1 MKNDMLSIVYDSYY
15 INSSNHQTIKNA
27 IFNIIT
33 FLKYHGFSVH
43 DSDSFLSSNKRN
55 RDIDIFI
62 TTNEKSTDNDTE
74 LPRVSIIFPL
84 YSNNM
89 NGVEIT
95 NNKYLKMSYLE
106 FPDRTENYLSKLD
119 GNIAV
124 NFEGESH
131 ILHGYLTTKFTHY
144 KGWQTYLTFNNH
156 VIGIKKEVNGHHF
169 YCLGIINS
177 FSSRYFSEN
186 DNEKFLKSFFS
197 SVCDQL
203 NHKVIFNPEMD
214 FSDVSPKFSEK
225 YLVRDLAKLKGD
237 HILNIDHD
245 ALVEKGIYENP
256 LPNPYENIN
265 YFLSESYKRIT
276 YLNKNIIQ
284 KLYEFKN
291 HANQYG
297 ILLLKGIDPGDCLPS
312 TPLDSLY
319 YPDKGNFFGEM
330 WLAMIAEFL
339 GYAVSYTQEKQGN
352 VFQNLVPHPGKEIL
366 LSSASSKKELDF
378 HTEIAFH
385 PHMCDYVLL
394 YCLRQDHDKKAKT
407 FTASARMIIP
417 YLSLNEYKLLFEP
430 IFITGIDYS
439 YGSPNGK
446 KGNGPITPVFHG
458 DPNDPY
464 MIYDLDLMEGINSE
478 AEILLDK
485 LKKLANKNKVWA
497 TLEKGD
503 LLIINNNRCVHG
515 RSEFIPRYDGKD
527 RWLLRTC
534 VLNNIIPASSDILEQ
549 SRTINTR
556 FIV

>member
-1 MKNDMLSIVYDSYY
+1 MKGNILSIVYDDSY
-15 INSSNHQTIKNA
+15 INSSNHRTIKNA
-27 IFNIIT
+27 FFNIIN

-43 DSDSFLSSNKRN
+43 DSDSFLSYNKRKS
-55 RDIDIFI
+55 DIDIFI
-62 TTNEKSTDNDTE
+62 TTNEKSIENDIE
-74 LPRVSIIFPL
+74 WPKISIILPL
-84 YSNNM
+84 PSNNM
-89 NGVEIT
+89 NEIEIT
-95 NNKYLKMSYLE
+95 DNKDIKMSYLE
-106 FPDRTENYLSKLD
+106 FPDRKKNYLSRLD
-119 GNIAV
+119 GNITV
-124 NFEGESH
+124 NFKGESYL
-131 ILHGYLTTKFTHY
+131 LHGYLTTKFTYY
-144 KGWQTYLTFNNH
+144 KDWHTYLTFDNH
-156 VIGIKKEVNGHHF
+156 VIGVKKEINGHHF
-169 YCLGIINS
+169 YFLGIINS
-177 FSSRYFSEN
+177 FSSRYFSEG
-186 DNEKFLKSFFS
+186 DNEEFLKSFFS
-197 SVCDQL
+197 SMCDLL
-203 NHKVIFNPEMD
+203 NHKIIFNPETD
-214 FSDVSPKFSEK
+214 FSQTSSKSSEK
-225 YLVRDLAKLKGD
+225 NFVRDLEKLKGD

-245 ALVEKGIYENP
+245 KLIKKGIYNNP
-256 LPNPYENIN
+256 LPNPYENLN
-265 YFLSESYKRIT
+265 LFLSESYKRIT
-276 YLNKNIIQ
+276 YLNQDIIQ
-284 KLYEFKN
+284 KLYEFK
-291 HANQYG
+291 HYSNQYG
-297 ILLLKGIDPGDCLPS
+297 VLLLKGINIGNYLPS
-312 TPLDSLY
+312 TPLDSLH

-352 VFQNLVPHPGKEIL
+352 IFQNLVPHPEKEIL

-394 YCLRQDHDKKAKT
+394 YCLRQDHDKTAKT

-417 YLSLNEYKLLFEP
+417 YLSLNEYKLLFNP
-430 IFITGIDYS
+430 LFITGIDYS

-458 DPNDPY
+458 NPNDPY
-464 MIYDLDLMEGINSE
+464 MIYDLDLMQGINSE
-478 AEILLDK
+478 AETLLDK
-485 LKKLANKNKVWA
+485 LKKLANKNKVWV